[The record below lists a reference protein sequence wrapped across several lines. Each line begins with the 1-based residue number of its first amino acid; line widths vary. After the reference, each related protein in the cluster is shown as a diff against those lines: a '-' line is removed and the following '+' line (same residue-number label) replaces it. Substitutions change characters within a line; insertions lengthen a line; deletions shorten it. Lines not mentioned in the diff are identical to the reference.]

1 MGQWAH
7 MLFRLLALLLA
18 CVSLSAQD
26 GPYVQWHGTHAQ
38 VFSIEDGKLVT
49 RTARAPFDLPLPGLP
64 PIRLTGK
71 PIAPDA
77 AVFPAPEKI
86 LAVSDIHGHFDD
98 LLTLLKAHGVVD
110 QRLRWAFGKGHLV
123 IAGDVMD
130 RGDQVTQAFWFIRS
144 LEIQAKRAGG
154 RVHMLLG
161 NHENMV
167 AAGDL
172 RYTNTLYTN
181 APSGMPGVVERYGP
195 DSELGR
201 WLRAKPALLKL
212 GPFLFLHGGVSPEL
226 VARKYMLPSINAT
239 LRAHLGEQG
248 GQGTDDASFL
258 LGPQG
263 PLWFRGLI
271 PGEEGEVTDAQV
283 DALLAYF
290 HVRAIVVGHT
300 TEGSI
305 EALHGGRVYAI
316 DAGLKEGRGEV
327 WIWERGKTYRGL
339 KDGQRLPLD

>member
-1 MGQWAH
+1 
-7 MLFRLLALLLA
+7 MLFRLLTLLLA
-18 CVSLSAQD
+18 FASLSAQD
-26 GPYVQWHGTHAQ
+26 GPYVQWQGSQAQ
-38 VFSIEDGKLVT
+38 IFSIEDGKLVT
-49 RTARAPFDLPLPGLP
+49 RRARAPFDLPLPGMP

-77 AVFPAPEKI
+77 AMFPAPEKI
-86 LAVSDIHGHFDD
+86 VAVSDIHGHFDD
-98 LLTLLKAHGVVD
+98 LLALLKVHGVVND
-110 QRLRWAFGKGHLV
+110 RLRWAFGKGHLV

-154 RVHMLLG
+154 RVHMLIG

-172 RYTNTLYTN
+172 RYTNPLYAN
-181 APSGMPGVVERYGP
+181 APEGMPGLVERYGP
-195 DSELGR
+195 DGEFGR

-226 VARKYMLPSINAT
+226 AARHYTLATVNAT
-239 LRAHLGEQG
+239 LRAHFGELGGAGADE
-248 GQGTDDASFL
+248 ASFL

-283 DALLAYF
+283 DDLLAYF
-290 HVRAIVVGHT
+290 GVRAIVVGHT
-300 TEGSI
+300 TEGSV
-305 EALHGGRVYAI
+305 EALHGGKVFAI

-327 WIWERGKTYRGL
+327 WIWERGKAYRGL

>member
-1 MGQWAH
+1 
-7 MLFRLLALLLA
+7 MLSRLLALLFV
-18 CVSLSAQD
+18 CVSLRAQD
-26 GPYVQWHGTHAQ
+26 GPYVQWQGTQARI
-38 VFSIEDGKLVT
+38 FSIEDGKLTT
-49 RTARAPFDLPLPGLP
+49 RAARAPFDLPLPGLP

-86 LAVSDIHGHFDD
+86 IAVSDIHGHFDD
-98 LLTLLKAHGVVD
+98 LRTLLKAHGVVND
-110 QRLRWAFGKGHLV
+110 RLRWTFGHGHLV

-130 RGDQVTQAFWFIRS
+130 RGGQVTQAFWFIRS

-172 RYTNTLYTN
+172 RYTNPLYTN
-181 APSGMPGVVERYGP
+181 APEGMPDLVERYGP
-195 DSELGR
+195 DGEFGR

-212 GPFLFLHGGVSPEL
+212 GSFLFLHGGVSPEL
-226 VARKYMLPSINAT
+226 AVRKFTLATVNAT
-239 LRAHLGEQG
+239 LRAHFGERG
-248 GQGTDDASFL
+248 GRGTDDASFL
-258 LGPQG
+258 LGSQG

-283 DALLAYF
+283 DELLACF
-290 HVRAIVVGHT
+290 GVRAIVVGHT
-300 TEGSI
+300 TEGDV

-327 WIWERGKTYRGL
+327 WIWERGKAYRGL
-339 KDGQRLPLD
+339 KDGQRVPLD

>member
-1 MGQWAH
+1 MP
-7 MLFRLLALLLA
+7 MLFRLLALLLVCA
-18 CVSLSAQD
+18 PSWAQD
-26 GPYVQWHGTHAQ
+26 GPYVQWQGTHARI
-38 VFSIEDGKLVT
+38 FSIEGGKLVARET
-49 RTARAPFDLPLPGLP
+49 RAPFDLPLPDVP

-71 PIAPDA
+71 PIPPDA
-77 AVFPAPEKI
+77 AVFPAPERI

-98 LLTLLKAHGVVD
+98 LLALLKAHGVVD
-110 QRLRWAFGKGHLV
+110 DKMRWAFGRGHLV

-130 RGDQVTQAFWFIRS
+130 RGDEVTQALWFIRS

-154 RVHMLLG
+154 CVHMLLG

-172 RYTNTLYTN
+172 RYTKPLYTD
-181 APSGMPGVVERYGP
+181 APEGMPSLMERYGP
-195 DSELGR
+195 DGEFGR

-226 VARKYMLPSINAT
+226 AARKFTLATVNAT
-239 LRAHLGEQG
+239 LRAHFGEVG
-248 GQGTDDASFL
+248 GADADDASFL

-271 PGEEGEVTDAQV
+271 PGEKGEVTDAQV
-283 DALLAYF
+283 EELLAYF
-290 HVRAIVVGHT
+290 GVRAIVVGHT
-300 TEGSI
+300 TEGSV
-305 EALHGGRVYAI
+305 EALHGAKVYAI

-327 WIWERGKTYRGL
+327 WIWERGKAYRGL
-339 KDGQRLPLD
+339 KDGRRLPLD

>member
-1 MGQWAH
+1 MF
-7 MLFRLLALLLA
+7 LRLLALLLA
-18 CVSLSAQD
+18 CFSLQAQD
-26 GPYVQWHGTHAQ
+26 GPYVQWRGSQAQ
-38 VFSIEDGKLVT
+38 IFSIEDGKLVT
-49 RTARAPFDLPLPGLP
+49 RTARAPFDLPLPDAP

-71 PIAPDA
+71 PIAPEA

-86 LAVSDIHGHFDD
+86 VAVSDIHGHFDD
-98 LLTLLKAHGVVD
+98 LLALLKVHGVVND
-110 QRLRWAFGKGHLV
+110 RLRWAFGKGHLV

-130 RGDQVTQAFWFIRS
+130 RGDQVTQAFWFIRG

-172 RYTNTLYTN
+172 RYTNPLYAN
-181 APSGMPGVVERYGP
+181 APEGMPGLMERYGP
-195 DSELGR
+195 DGEFGR

-226 VARKYMLPSINAT
+226 EARKFTLATVNAT
-239 LRAHLGEQG
+239 LRAHFGELGGAGADE
-248 GQGTDDASFL
+248 ASFL

-283 DALLAYF
+283 DDLLAYF
-290 HVRAIVVGHT
+290 GVRAIVVGHT
-300 TEGSI
+300 TEGSV
-305 EALHGGRVYAI
+305 EALHGGKVFAI

-327 WIWERGKTYRGL
+327 WIWERGKAYRGL